1 MLKNGYLGANFIR
14 LLVIVI
20 LFKQV
25 NFVGCKPSFQA
36 TNI

>member
-1 MLKNGYLGANFIR
+1 MLNNGLLGAHFIR

-25 NFVGCKPSFQA
+25 YFVGCKPSFQA